1 MHPKPFPKVFPPEFP
16 LELQNVILTLLR
28 DLCVQHFPLAQQ
40 PTNNGRPLL
49 LHTHP
54 CDTLVLRTYGATLS
68 LSKSTQSLIAIPLGG
83 LGEFGMNM
91 MALRLGDDIIVIDAG
106 MMFPESELLGVDLV
120 IPDTTYLKQNR
131 ANVRAIV
138 LTHGHEDHIG
148 ALPYILRDLNVPVY
162 GTRFT
167 LALVKKRLAE
177 ANLLDSTTLREVM
190 PGRLIEIG
198 PYEIEFIPVTHSTI
212 DCVAL
217 AVRTPLG
224 VIIHT
229 GDFKID
235 QTPVGG
241 APFDLHS
248 FARYGNEGVLA
259 LFSDSTNVERPGFTP
274 SERAIVPRIEEL
286 CRSAPRR
293 VILSCFASSIH
304 RIQQVIDIASRVGR
318 KIAFVGRSMVDNVEI
333 AHDLEYL
340 RIPDGMVVRP
350 QDIRTFDPRRIIILA
365 SGSQAEPMSSLSRI
379 AVDNHRFV
387 SVDESDTVIL
397 SARIIPGNEKAI
409 FRMLDHMFRRR
420 ALVYYDNNAGTI
432 HVSGHASQE
441 EQKLVLQLVKPKYFI
456 PVHGEYRHLFRH
468 AALAHQLGCVS
479 SEILLLENGQ
489 TIEFTEDGAR
499 RRDPVTS
506 GRVLVDSGSL
516 EEIEEVV
523 IRDRKHLSEDGVVVP
538 IIAIDKRT
546 GRMETVPE
554 IVTRG
559 MFSDNGTELMAGAR
573 DVILKTVEQSNAEEK
588 GDWSVIK
595 EKIRVDLKRYINK
608 HTSKRPLIL
617 PVILEV

>member
-1 MHPKPFPKVFPPEFP
+1 MSKP
-16 LELQNVILTLLR
+16 
-28 DLCVQHFPLAQQ
+28 
-40 PTNNGRPLL
+40 
-49 LHTHP
+49 
-54 CDTLVLRTYGATLS
+54 
-68 LSKSTQSLIAIPLGG
+68 TQSLTVIPLGG

-91 MALRLGDDIIVIDAG
+91 LALRLGDDIIVIDAG

-131 ANVRAIV
+131 QYVRAIV

-167 LALVKKRLAE
+167 LALVKKRLEE
-177 ANLLDSTTLREVM
+177 AGLLDSTTLREAL
-190 PGRLIEIG
+190 PGRLVEIG
-198 PYEIEFIPVTHSTI
+198 PFEIEFIPVTHSTI

-224 VIIHT
+224 VIMHT

-241 APFDLHS
+241 APFDLHT

-293 VILSCFASSIH
+293 VILSCFASSIY
-304 RIQQVIDIASRVGR
+304 RIQQVIDVAARVGR
-318 KIAFVGRSMVDNVEI
+318 KVAFVGRSMVDNVEI
-333 AHDLEYL
+333 AHSLSYL

-350 QDIRTFDPRRIIILA
+350 QDIRGFDPKRLVILA

-387 SVDESDTVIL
+387 SVDENDTVIL

-420 ALVYYDNNAGTI
+420 ALVYYENSAGTI

-468 AALAHQLGCVS
+468 AALAHQLGVVS
-479 SEILLLENGQ
+479 GEILLLEDGQ
-489 TIEFTEDGAR
+489 SLEFTEDGAY
-499 RRDPVTS
+499 RRDPVTA

-523 IRDRKHLSEDGVVVP
+523 VRDRKHLSEDGVVVP
-538 IIAIDKRT
+538 IIGINKHT
-546 GRMETVPE
+546 GLMEIHPE

-559 MFSDNGTELMAGAR
+559 MFSDNGQELMAGAR
-573 DVILKTVEQSNAEEK
+573 DVVLKTFEQSNPEEK
-588 GDWSVIK
+588 TDWSVMK

>member
-1 MHPKPFPKVFPPEFP
+1 
-16 LELQNVILTLLR
+16 
-28 DLCVQHFPLAQQ
+28 
-40 PTNNGRPLL
+40 
-49 LHTHP
+49 
-54 CDTLVLRTYGATLS
+54 
-68 LSKSTQSLIAIPLGG
+68 LSKTSQSLTAVPLGG

-91 MALRLGDDIIVIDAG
+91 MALRLGDEIIVIDAG

-120 IPDTTYLKQNR
+120 IPDITYLKQNR
-131 ANVRAIV
+131 AHVRAIV

-167 LALVKKRLAE
+167 LALVKKRLDE
-177 ANLLDSTTLREVM
+177 AGLLGSTTLREVI
-190 PGRLIEIG
+190 PSRLVEIG
-198 PYEIEFIPVTHSTI
+198 PFEIEFISVTHSTV

-217 AVRTPLG
+217 AIRTPLG
-224 VIIHT
+224 VVIHT

-248 FARYGNEGVLA
+248 FAKYGTEGVLA

-304 RIQQVIDIASRVGR
+304 RIQQVIDIASRVNR

-333 AHDLEYL
+333 AHSLELL

-350 QDIRTFDPRRIIILA
+350 QDIRGFDPKRIIILA

-387 SVDESDTVIL
+387 SVDENDSVIL
-397 SARIIPGNEKAI
+397 SARIIPGNEKSI

-420 ALVYYDNNAGTI
+420 ALVYYDNSAGTI

-441 EQKLVLQLVKPKYFI
+441 EQKLLLQLVKPKYFI
-456 PVHGEYRHLFRH
+456 PIHGEYRHLFRH
-468 AALAHQLGCVS
+468 AALAHQLGAVS
-479 SEILLLENGQ
+479 NEILLVEDGRP
-489 TIEFTEDGAR
+489 IEFTEDGAH
-499 RRDPVTS
+499 RRDPVTA
-506 GRVLVDSGSL
+506 GRVCVDSGSL

-523 IRDRKHLSEDGVVVP
+523 IRDRKHLSEDGIVVP
-538 IIAIDKRT
+538 IIAIDKHT
-546 GRMETVPE
+546 GKMESHPE

-559 MFSDNGTELMAGAR
+559 LMSDNGHELIAGAR
-573 DVILKTVEQSNAEEK
+573 LVIMKTVEESNAEEK
-588 GDWSVIK
+588 SDWGVIK

-608 HTSKRPLIL
+608 QTSKRPLIL

>member
-1 MHPKPFPKVFPPEFP
+1 MIRFFFNRSEHAR
-16 LELQNVILTLLR
+16 ILS
-28 DLCVQHFPLAQQ
+28 
-40 PTNNGRPLL
+40 N
-49 LHTHP
+49 
-54 CDTLVLRTYGATLS
+54 
-68 LSKSTQSLIAIPLGG
+68 SKQSVTVIPLGG

-91 MALRLGDDIIVIDAG
+91 MVLRFGDDILVIDAG

-120 IPDTTYLKQNR
+120 IPDITYLKQNR
-131 ANVRAIV
+131 HLVRAIV

-148 ALPYILRDLNVPVY
+148 ALPYILRDINVPVY

-167 LALVKKRLAE
+167 LALVKKRLDE
-177 ANLLDSTTLREVM
+177 AGLLQSTTLREVI
-190 PGRLIEIG
+190 PSRLVEIG

-217 AVRTPLG
+217 AIRTPIG

-241 APFDLHS
+241 APFDLHA
-248 FARYGNEGVLA
+248 FARYGHEGVLA

-304 RIQQVIDIASRVGR
+304 RIQQIIDIASRVGR
-318 KIAFVGRSMVDNVEI
+318 KVAFVGRSMVDNVEI
-333 AHDLEYL
+333 AHSLECL

-350 QDIRTFDPRRIIILA
+350 QDIRGFDPKRIVILA

-387 SVDESDTVIL
+387 SVDENDSVIL

-420 ALVYYDNNAGTI
+420 ALVYYDNSAGTI

-441 EQKLVLQLVKPKYFI
+441 EQKLLLQLVKPKYFI

-468 AALAHQLGCVS
+468 AALAHQIGCVS
-479 SEILLLENGQ
+479 GEILLLEDGK
-489 TIEFTEDGAR
+489 TIEFTEDGVH
-499 RRDPVTS
+499 RRDPVTA
-506 GRVLVDSGSL
+506 GRVCVDSGSL

-523 IRDRKHLSEDGVVVP
+523 IRDRKHLSEDGSVVP
-538 IIAIDKRT
+538 IIAIDKHT
-546 GRMETVPE
+546 GKMESQPE

-559 MFSDNGTELMAGAR
+559 FIPSDNGLELINGAR
-573 DVILKTVEQSNAEEK
+573 EVVLRTVEQSNAEEK
-588 GDWSVIK
+588 TDWGVIK
-595 EKIRVDLKRYINK
+595 EKI
-608 HTSKRPLIL
+608 
-617 PVILEV
+617 

>member
-1 MHPKPFPKVFPPEFP
+1 
-16 LELQNVILTLLR
+16 
-28 DLCVQHFPLAQQ
+28 
-40 PTNNGRPLL
+40 
-49 LHTHP
+49 
-54 CDTLVLRTYGATLS
+54 
-68 LSKSTQSLIAIPLGG
+68 
-83 LGEFGMNM
+83 MNM
-91 MALRLGDDIIVIDAG
+91 MALRVGDDIIVIDAG

-120 IPDTTYLKQNR
+120 IPDISYLKQHR
-131 ANVRAIV
+131 GMVRGIV

-148 ALPYILRDLNVPVY
+148 ALQYILRDLNVPVY

-167 LALVKKRLAE
+167 LALVKKRIEE
-177 ANLLDSTTLREVM
+177 AGLLGSTTLREVV
-190 PGRLIEIG
+190 PGRLVELG
-198 PYEIEFIPVTHSTI
+198 PFEIEFIPVTHSTI

-217 AVRTPLG
+217 AVRTPAG

-241 APFDLHS
+241 APFDLHT
-248 FARYGNEGVLA
+248 FARYGAEGVLA

-274 SERAIVPRIEEL
+274 SERAIVPRIEDL

-293 VILSCFASSIH
+293 VILSCFASSVH

-318 KIAFVGRSMVDNVEI
+318 KVAFVGRSMVDNVEI
-333 AHDLEYL
+333 AHSLDYL

-350 QDIRTFDPRRIIILA
+350 QDIRSFDPKKIIIMA

-387 SVDESDTVIL
+387 SVDENDSVIL

-420 ALVYYDNNAGTI
+420 ALVYYDNSAGTI

-441 EQKLVLQLVKPKYFI
+441 EQKLILQLVKPKYFI

-468 AALAHQLGCVS
+468 AALAAQRGCVS
-479 SEILLLENGQ
+479 GEILLMEDGQVLEFN
-489 TIEFTEDGAR
+489 EDGAY
-499 RRDPVTS
+499 RRDPVAA

-523 IRDRKHLSEDGVVVP
+523 VRDRKHLSEDGVVVT
-538 IIAIDKRT
+538 IIAIDKHT
-546 GRMETVPE
+546 GKLESQPE

-559 MFSDNGTELMAGAR
+559 LMSDNGQELVAGAR
-573 DVILKTVEQSNAEEK
+573 AVVLKTVNESNAEEK
-588 GDWSVIK
+588 SDWGVIK
-595 EKIRVDLKRYINK
+595 EKIRIDLKRYINK

>member
-1 MHPKPFPKVFPPEFP
+1 
-16 LELQNVILTLLR
+16 
-28 DLCVQHFPLAQQ
+28 
-40 PTNNGRPLL
+40 
-49 LHTHP
+49 
-54 CDTLVLRTYGATLS
+54 
-68 LSKSTQSLIAIPLGG
+68 LSKTSQSLTAIPLGG

-91 MALRLGDDIIVIDAG
+91 MALRLGDEIIVIDAG

-120 IPDTTYLKQNR
+120 IPDITYLKQNR
-131 ANVRAIV
+131 AHVRAIV

-167 LALVKKRLAE
+167 LALVKKRLDE
-177 ANLLDSTTLREVM
+177 AGLLESSTLREVL
-190 PGRLIEIG
+190 PGRLVEVG
-198 PYEIEFIPVTHSTI
+198 PFEIEFISVTHSTV

-217 AVRTPLG
+217 AIRTPLG
-224 VIIHT
+224 VVIHT

-248 FARYGNEGVLA
+248 FAKYGTEGVLA

-318 KIAFVGRSMVDNVEI
+318 KVAFVGRSMVDNVEI
-333 AHDLEYL
+333 AHSLEL
-340 RIPDGMVVRP
+340 LHIPDGMVVRP
-350 QDIRTFDPRRIIILA
+350 QDIRGFDPKRIIILA

-387 SVDESDTVIL
+387 SVDENDSVIL
-397 SARIIPGNEKAI
+397 SARIIPGNEKSI

-420 ALVYYDNNAGTI
+420 ALVYYDNSAGTI

-441 EQKLVLQLVKPKYFI
+441 EQKLLLQLVKPKYFI

-468 AALAHQLGCVS
+468 AALAHQLGSVS
-479 SEILLLENGQ
+479 QEILLLEDGRPV
-489 TIEFTEDGAR
+489 EFTEDGAR
-499 RRDPVTS
+499 RLEQVTA
-506 GRVLVDSGSL
+506 GRVCVDSGSL

-523 IRDRKHLSEDGVVVP
+523 IRDRKHLSEDGIVVP
-538 IIAIDKRT
+538 IIAIDKHT
-546 GRMETVPE
+546 GKMESHPE

-559 MFSDNGTELMAGAR
+559 LMSDNGQELITGAR
-573 DVILKTVEQSNAEEK
+573 VVVMKTVEESNAEEK
-588 GDWSVIK
+588 SDWGVIK

-608 HTSKRPLIL
+608 QTSKRPLIL

>member
-1 MHPKPFPKVFPPEFP
+1 LNK
-16 LELQNVILTLLR
+16 
-28 DLCVQHFPLAQQ
+28 A
-40 PTNNGRPLL
+40 
-49 LHTHP
+49 
-54 CDTLVLRTYGATLS
+54 A
-68 LSKSTQSLIAIPLGG
+68 QSLTVIPLGG

-91 MALRLGDDIIVIDAG
+91 MVLRLGDDIVVIDAG
-106 MMFPESELLGVDLV
+106 MMFPETELLGVDLV
-120 IPDTTYLKQNR
+120 IPDISYLKQNR
-131 ANVRAIV
+131 EHVRAIV

-148 ALPYILRDLNVPVY
+148 SLPYILRDLNVPVY

-167 LALVKKRLAE
+167 LALVKKRLEE
-177 ANLLDSTTLREVM
+177 AGLLEEATLREVL
-190 PGRLIEIG
+190 PGRLVEIG
-198 PYEIEFIPVTHSTI
+198 PFEIEFISVTHSTI

-235 QTPVGG
+235 QTPVDGV
-241 APFDLHS
+241 PFDLHA
-248 FARYGNEGVLA
+248 FARYGHEGVLA

-274 SERAIVPRIEEL
+274 SERAVVPRIEEL
-286 CRSAPRR
+286 CRAAPKR
-293 VILSCFASSIH
+293 VVLSCFASSIH
-304 RIQQVIDIASRVGR
+304 RIQQVIDIAERVGR
-318 KIAFVGRSMVDNVEI
+318 KIAFVGRSMIDNVEI
-333 AHDLEYL
+333 AHALSYL

-350 QDIRTFDPRRIIILA
+350 QDIRAFEPKQLLILA

-387 SVDESDTVIL
+387 SVEENDTVIL

-409 FRMLDHMFRRR
+409 SRMLDHMFRRR
-420 ALVYYDNNAGTI
+420 ALVYYENASGTI
-432 HVSGHASQE
+432 HVSGHGSQE
-441 EQKLVLQLVKPKYFI
+441 EQKLILQLVKPRYFI
-456 PVHGEYRHLFRH
+456 PLHGEYRHLFRH
-468 AALAHQLGCVS
+468 AALAQQLGVVS
-479 SEILLLENGQ
+479 GQILLLEDGHC
-489 TIEFTEDGAR
+489 IEFTEEGANR
-499 RRDPVTS
+499 HDPVPA

-538 IIAIDKRT
+538 IIAIDKHT
-546 GRMETVPE
+546 GRMESHPE

-559 MFSDNGTELMAGAR
+559 MFSDNGQELLAGAR
-573 DVILKTVEQSNAEEK
+573 DIVFRTVEQSNAEEK
-588 GDWSVIK
+588 SDWGVIK

>member
-1 MHPKPFPKVFPPEFP
+1 MS
-16 LELQNVILTLLR
+16 NT
-28 DLCVQHFPLAQQ
+28 
-40 PTNNGRPLL
+40 
-49 LHTHP
+49 
-54 CDTLVLRTYGATLS
+54 S
-68 LSKSTQSLIAIPLGG
+68 QSLTAIPLGG

-91 MALRLGDDIIVIDAG
+91 MALRLGDSIIVIDAG

-120 IPDTTYLKQNR
+120 IPDITYLKQNR
-131 ANVRAIV
+131 SLVKAIV

-162 GTRFT
+162 GSRFT
-167 LALVKKRLAE
+167 LALVKKRLEE
-177 ANLLDSTTLREVM
+177 AGLIDSTTLREVI
-190 PGRLIEIG
+190 PGRLVEID
-198 PYEIEFIPVTHSTI
+198 PFEIEFIPVTHSTI

-217 AVRTPLG
+217 AIRTPLG
-224 VIIHT
+224 VVIHT

-241 APFDLHS
+241 APFDLHA

-274 SERAIVPRIEEL
+274 SERAVVPRLEDL

-293 VILSCFASSIH
+293 VVLSCFASSIH

-318 KIAFVGRSMVDNVEI
+318 KVAFVGRSMVDNIEI
-333 AHDLEYL
+333 AHSLEYL

-350 QDIRTFDPRRIIILA
+350 QDIRNFDPKRLVILA
-365 SGSQAEPMSSLSRI
+365 SGSQAEPMSSMSRI

-387 SVDESDTVIL
+387 SVDENDTVIL
-397 SARIIPGNEKAI
+397 SARIIPGNEKPI
-409 FRMLDHMFRRR
+409 FRMLDNMFRRR
-420 ALVYYDNNAGTI
+420 ALVYYENSAGTI

-441 EQKLVLQLVKPKYFI
+441 EQKLILQLCKPKYFI

-479 SEILLLENGQ
+479 GEILLMEDGQ
-489 TIEFTEDGAR
+489 VVEFTEDRAY
-499 RRDPVTS
+499 RRDPVTA

-516 EEIEEVV
+516 EEIEEAVV
-523 IRDRKHLSEDGVVVP
+523 RDRKHLSEDGVLVP
-538 IIAIDKRT
+538 IIAIDKHT
-546 GRMETVPE
+546 GKMDMQPE

-559 MFSDNGTELMAGAR
+559 MFSDNGQELMAGAR
-573 DVILKTVEQSNAEEK
+573 EVVLKTVEQSNSEEK
-588 GDWSVIK
+588 MDWSVMK
-595 EKIRVDLKRYINK
+595 EKIRIDLKRYINK

>member
-1 MHPKPFPKVFPPEFP
+1 VIRFQCERDGDGLP
-16 LELQNVILTLLR
+16 LSKNNQTLL
-28 DLCVQHFPLAQQ
+28 
-40 PTNNGRPLL
+40 
-49 LHTHP
+49 
-54 CDTLVLRTYGATLS
+54 
-68 LSKSTQSLIAIPLGG
+68 AIPLGG

-91 MALRLGDDIIVIDAG
+91 MVFRYGDDLIVVDAG

-120 IPDTTYLKQNR
+120 IPDITYLKQNR
-131 ANVRAIV
+131 HLVRAIV

-148 ALPYILRDLNVPVY
+148 ALPYILRELNVPIY

-167 LALVKKRLAE
+167 LALVKKRLEE
-177 ANLLDSTTLREVM
+177 AGLLESATLREVL
-190 PGRLIEIG
+190 PGRMIELG
-198 PYEIEFIPVTHSTI
+198 PFEIEFISVTHSTI

-217 AVRTPLG
+217 AIRTPLG

-235 QTPVGG
+235 QTPVDNV
-241 APFDLHS
+241 PFDLHT
-248 FARYGNEGVLA
+248 FAKYGNEGVLA

-274 SERAIVPRIEEL
+274 SERTIVPRIEEL
-286 CRSAPRR
+286 ARSAPRR
-293 VILSCFASSIH
+293 VVLSCFASSIH
-304 RIQQVIDIASRVGR
+304 RIQQVIDVAERVGR

-333 AHDLEYL
+333 AHNLDCL

-350 QDIRTFDPRRIIILA
+350 QDIRGFEPKRLIILA

-387 SVDESDTVIL
+387 SVDENDTVIL

-420 ALVYYDNNAGTI
+420 ALVYYDNSAGTI

-441 EQKLVLQLVKPKYFI
+441 EQKLILRLVKPKYFV

-468 AALAHQLGCVS
+468 AALAHQLGAVS
-479 SEILLLENGQ
+479 EEILLMEDGKC
-489 TIEFTEDGAR
+489 IEFTENGAY
-499 RRDPVTS
+499 RRDPVTA

-516 EEIEEVV
+516 EEIEAIVV
-523 IRDRKHLSEDGVVVP
+523 RDRKHLSEEGVVIP
-538 IIAIDKRT
+538 IIAIDKHT
-546 GRMETVPE
+546 GKLESAPEVVSRGLMSENNGELLAGAKE
-554 IVTRG
+554 IVMKT
-559 MFSDNGTELMAGAR
+559 FEL
-573 DVILKTVEQSNAEEK
+573 SNLEERA
-588 GDWSVIK
+588 DWSVIK

-608 HTSKRPLIL
+608 QTSKRPLIL

>member
-1 MHPKPFPKVFPPEFP
+1 
-16 LELQNVILTLLR
+16 
-28 DLCVQHFPLAQQ
+28 
-40 PTNNGRPLL
+40 
-49 LHTHP
+49 
-54 CDTLVLRTYGATLS
+54 
-68 LSKSTQSLIAIPLGG
+68 LSKPSQSLTAIPLGG

-120 IPDTTYLKQNR
+120 IPDITYLKQNR
-131 ANVRAIV
+131 AYVRAIV

-167 LALVKKRLAE
+167 LALVKKRLDE
-177 ANLLDSTTLREVM
+177 AGLLKSTTLREVT
-190 PGRLIEIG
+190 PGGRLVEIG
-198 PYEIEFIPVTHSTI
+198 PFEIEFIPVTHSTI

-241 APFDLHS
+241 APFDLHA
-248 FARYGNEGVLA
+248 FARYGHEGVLA
-259 LFSDSTNVERPGFTP
+259 LFSDSTNVERPGFTG
-274 SERAIVPRIEEL
+274 SERNVVPRIEEL

-304 RIQQVIDIASRVGR
+304 RIQQVIDIAARVGR
-318 KIAFVGRSMVDNVEI
+318 KVAFVGRSMVDNVEI
-333 AHDLEYL
+333 AHSLEYL

-350 QDIRTFDPRRIIILA
+350 QDIRGFDPKRLVILA

-387 SVDESDTVIL
+387 SVDENDSVIL

-420 ALVYYDNNAGTI
+420 ALVYYDNSAGTI

-468 AALAHQLGCVS
+468 AALAYQLGCVTG
-479 SEILLLENGQ
+479 EILVLEDGHAL
-489 TIEFTEDGAR
+489 EFTEDGAF
-499 RRDPVTS
+499 RRDPVTA
-506 GRVLVDSGSL
+506 GRVCVDSGSL

-538 IIAIDKRT
+538 IIAIDKHT
-546 GRMETVPE
+546 GRMESQPE

-559 MFSDNGTELMAGAR
+559 MFSDNGTEFIAGAR
-573 DVILKTVEQSNAEEK
+573 DVVLKTVEQSNAEEK
-588 GDWSVIK
+588 SDWSVIK

-608 HTSKRPLIL
+608 QTSKRPLIL

>member
-1 MHPKPFPKVFPPEFP
+1 MPAGAAH
-16 LELQNVILTLLR
+16 
-28 DLCVQHFPLAQQ
+28 
-40 PTNNGRPLL
+40 
-49 LHTHP
+49 
-54 CDTLVLRTYGATLS
+54 CDTLPNIHIGDDIS
-68 LSKSTQSLIAIPLGG
+68 LSKPLQSLFAIPLGG

-91 MALRLGDDIIVIDAG
+91 MALRYGDDIIVIDAG
-106 MMFPESELLGVDLV
+106 MMFPESELLGIDLV
-120 IPDTTYLKQNR
+120 IPDISYLKQNR
-131 ANVRAIV
+131 QHVRAII

-148 ALPYILRDLNVPVY
+148 ALPYILRDLEVPVY

-177 ANLLDSTTLREVM
+177 AGLLESTTLREVI
-190 PGRLIEIG
+190 PGRRVELG
-198 PYEIEFIPVTHSTI
+198 QYEIEFIPVTHSTV
-212 DCVAL
+212 DCGAL

-235 QTPVGG
+235 HTPVEG
-241 APFDLHS
+241 AGFDIHT

-259 LFSDSTNVERPGFTP
+259 LFSDSTNVERPGYTP
-274 SERAIVPRIEEL
+274 SERAVVPRIEEL
-286 CRSAPRR
+286 ARSAPKR

-318 KIAFVGRSMVDNVEI
+318 KVAFVGRSMVDNVEI

-340 RIPDGMVVRP
+340 RIPDGMVVRS
-350 QDIRTFDPRRIIILA
+350 QDIRAFDPRKIIIMA

-387 SVDESDTVIL
+387 SVDENDTVIL
-397 SARIIPGNEKAI
+397 SSRIIPGNEKAI

-420 ALVYYDNNAGTI
+420 ALVYYDNSAGVI

-456 PVHGEYRHLFRH
+456 PVHGEFRHLFRH

-479 SEILLLENGQ
+479 NEILLLENGKA
-489 TIEFTEDGAR
+489 IEFTHDGVH
-499 RRDPVTS
+499 RRDPVTA
-506 GRVLVDSGSL
+506 GRVMVDSGSL
-516 EEIEEVV
+516 EEIEDVV
-523 IRDRKHLSEDGVVVP
+523 IRDRRHLAEDGVVVP
-538 IIAIDKRT
+538 IIAIDKHT
-546 GRMETVPE
+546 GRIETPPE

-559 MFSDNGTELMAGAR
+559 FLPSEDGQEILAR
-573 DVILKTVEQSNAEEK
+573 AREVVLRTMDQSTPEEK
-588 GDWSVIK
+588 
-595 EKIRVDLKRYINK
+595 
-608 HTSKRPLIL
+608 
-617 PVILEV
+617 

>member
-1 MHPKPFPKVFPPEFP
+1 MSRWSDTSLTKP
-16 LELQNVILTLLR
+16 L
-28 DLCVQHFPLAQQ
+28 
-40 PTNNGRPLL
+40 
-49 LHTHP
+49 
-54 CDTLVLRTYGATLS
+54 
-68 LSKSTQSLIAIPLGG
+68 QSLFAIPLGG

-91 MALRLGDDIIVIDAG
+91 MALRFGDEIIVIDAG
-106 MMFPESELLGVDLV
+106 MMFPESELLGIDLV
-120 IPDTTYLKQNR
+120 IPDTSYLKQHR
-131 ANVRAIV
+131 HMVRAIV

-177 ANLLDSTTLREVM
+177 ANLLDSATLREVI
-190 PGRLIEIG
+190 PGRRIEIG
-198 PYEIEFIPVTHSTI
+198 PYEVEFIPVTHSTV

-217 AVRTPLG
+217 AIRTPVG
-224 VIIHT
+224 VILHT

-235 QTPVGG
+235 HTPVEG
-241 APFDLHS
+241 AGFDLHT

-259 LFSDSTNVERPGFTP
+259 LFSDSTNVERPGITP
-274 SERAIVPRIEEL
+274 SERAVVPRIEEL
-286 CRSAPRR
+286 ARSAPRR

-304 RIQQVIDIASRVGR
+304 RIQQVIDVAWRVGR
-318 KIAFVGRSMVDNVEI
+318 KVAFVGRSMVDNVEI
-333 AHDLEYL
+333 AHDLGYL

-350 QDIRTFDPRRIIILA
+350 QDIRAFDPRKLIVLA

-387 SVDESDTVIL
+387 SVDENDTVIL
-397 SARIIPGNEKAI
+397 SSRIIPGNEKAI

-420 ALVYYDNNAGTI
+420 ALVYYDNSAGVI

-468 AALAHQLGCVS
+468 AALAHQLGVVS
-479 SEILLLENGQ
+479 GEILLVENGQ
-489 TIEFTEDGAR
+489 SIEFNEDGAF
-499 RRDPVTS
+499 RRDPVTA

-523 IRDRKHLSEDGVVVP
+523 VRERKHLSEDGVVVP
-538 IIAIDKRT
+538 IIAIDKHT
-546 GRMETVPE
+546 GKLESQPE
-554 IVTRG
+554 IVSRG
-559 MFSDNGTELMAGAR
+559 FMSDNGSDLVSAAR
-573 DVILKTVEQSNAEEK
+573 DVVLRTINTSNAEERA
-588 GDWSVIK
+588 DWSVIK
-595 EKIRVDLKRYINK
+595 EKIRVDLKRFINK
-608 HTSKRPLIL
+608 QTSKRPLIL

>member
-1 MHPKPFPKVFPPEFP
+1 
-16 LELQNVILTLLR
+16 
-28 DLCVQHFPLAQQ
+28 
-40 PTNNGRPLL
+40 
-49 LHTHP
+49 
-54 CDTLVLRTYGATLS
+54 
-68 LSKSTQSLIAIPLGG
+68 
-83 LGEFGMNM
+83 MNM
-91 MALRLGDDIIVIDAG
+91 MVLRLGDDIIVIDAG
-106 MMFPESELLGVDLV
+106 MMFPETELLGVDIV
-120 IPDTTYLKQNR
+120 IPDISYLKQNR
-131 ANVRAIV
+131 QHVRAIV

-148 ALPYILRDLNVPVY
+148 ALQYILRDLNVPVY

-167 LALVKKRLAE
+167 LALVKKRLEE
-177 ANLLDSTTLREVM
+177 AGLLDSTTLREVI
-190 PGRLIEIG
+190 PGRLVEIG
-198 PYEIEFIPVTHSTI
+198 PFEIEFIPVTHSTI

-217 AVRTPLG
+217 AIRTPLG

-241 APFDLHS
+241 ASFDLHA

-259 LFSDSTNVERPGFTP
+259 LFSDSTNVERPGFTA
-274 SERAIVPRIEEL
+274 SERAVVPRIEDL
-286 CRSAPRR
+286 ARSAPRR

-304 RIQQVIDIASRVGR
+304 RIQQVIDIAGR
-318 KIAFVGRSMVDNVEI
+318 INRKVAFVGRSMVDNVEI
-333 AHDLEYL
+333 AHSFNYL
-340 RIPDGMVVRP
+340 HIPDGMVVRP
-350 QDIRTFDPRRIIILA
+350 QDIRSFDPKRLIILA

-379 AVDNHRFV
+379 AVDNHRLV
-387 SVDESDTVIL
+387 SVDENDTIIL

-420 ALVYYDNNAGTI
+420 ALVYYDNSAGII

-441 EQKLVLQLVKPKYFI
+441 EQKLILQLAKPKYFI

-468 AALAHQLGCVS
+468 AALAHQLGAVS
-479 SEILLLENGQ
+479 GEILLLEDGQ
-489 TIEFTEDGAR
+489 CIEFTEDGAY
-499 RRDPVTS
+499 RRDPVTA

-516 EEIEEVV
+516 EEIEEAVV
-523 IRDRKHLSEDGVVVP
+523 RERKHLSEDGVVVT
-538 IIAIDKRT
+538 IIAIDKHT
-546 GRMETVPE
+546 GRLESHPE

-559 MFSDNGTELMAGAR
+559 MFSDNGTELIAGAR
-573 DVILKTVEQSNAEEK
+573 QVVLNTVEQSNAEEK
-588 GDWSVIK
+588 SDWSVIK

>member
-1 MHPKPFPKVFPPEFP
+1 
-16 LELQNVILTLLR
+16 
-28 DLCVQHFPLAQQ
+28 
-40 PTNNGRPLL
+40 
-49 LHTHP
+49 
-54 CDTLVLRTYGATLS
+54 
-68 LSKSTQSLIAIPLGG
+68 LSKPLQSLFVVPLGG

-91 MALRLGDDIIVIDAG
+91 MALRYGDDIIVIDAG

-120 IPDTTYLKQNR
+120 IPDITYLKQHR
-131 ANVRAIV
+131 QHVRAIV

-148 ALPYILRDLNVPVY
+148 ALPYILRDLNVPIY

-167 LALVKKRLAE
+167 LALVKKRITE
-177 ANLLDSTTLREVM
+177 AGLLDSTTLREVI
-190 PGRLIEIG
+190 PGRRIEIG
-198 PYEIEFIPVTHSTI
+198 PYEIEMIPVTHSTI

-217 AVRTPLG
+217 AVRTPVG

-235 QTPVGG
+235 HTPVGG
-241 APFDLHS
+241 AGFDIHT

-259 LFSDSTNVERPGFTP
+259 LFSDSTNVERPGITP
-274 SERAIVPRIEEL
+274 SERAVVPRIEEL
-286 CRSAPRR
+286 ARSAPKR

-318 KIAFVGRSMVDNVEI
+318 KVAFVGRSMVDNVEI

-340 RIPDGMVVRP
+340 RIPDGMVVRS
-350 QDIRTFDPRRIIILA
+350 QDIRSFDPRKIIILA

-387 SVDESDTVIL
+387 SVDEGDTVIL
-397 SARIIPGNEKAI
+397 SSRIIPGNEKAI

-420 ALVYYDNNAGTI
+420 ALVYYDNSAGVI

-441 EQKLVLQLVKPKYFI
+441 EQKLVLQLVKPRYFI

-468 AALAHQLGCVS
+468 AALAHQLGVVS
-479 SEILLLENGQ
+479 GEILLAENGHC
-489 TIEFTEDGAR
+489 IEFNEDGAV
-499 RRDPVTS
+499 RRDPVAA
-506 GRVLVDSGSL
+506 GRVMVDSGSL

-523 IRDRKHLSEDGVVVP
+523 VRDRKHLSEDGVVVP
-538 IIAIDKRT
+538 IIAIDKHT
-546 GRMETVPE
+546 GKLESQPE

-559 MFSDNGTELMAGAR
+559 FMSDNGSDLVTGAR
-573 DVILKTVEQSNAEEK
+573 DIVLRTINTSNAEERA
-588 GDWSVIK
+588 DWSVIK
-595 EKIRVDLKRYINK
+595 EKIRIDLKRYINK
-608 HTSKRPLIL
+608 QTSKRPLIL

>member
-1 MHPKPFPKVFPPEFP
+1 
-16 LELQNVILTLLR
+16 LS
-28 DLCVQHFPLAQQ
+28 
-40 PTNNGRPLL
+40 RP
-49 LHTHP
+49 
-54 CDTLVLRTYGATLS
+54 S
-68 LSKSTQSLIAIPLGG
+68 QSLLAIPLGG

-91 MALRLGDDIIVIDAG
+91 LALRLGEDIIVIDAG
-106 MMFPESELLGVDLV
+106 MMFPESELLGIDLV
-120 IPDTTYLKQNR
+120 IPDISYLKQNR
-131 ANVRAIV
+131 AHVRAIV

-148 ALPYILRDLNVPVY
+148 ALPYILRDLNVPIY

-167 LALVKKRLAE
+167 LALVKKRLEE
-177 ANLLDSTTLREVM
+177 AGLLDSATLREVI
-190 PGRLIEIG
+190 PGRRIEIG

-235 QTPVGG
+235 HTPVDG
-241 APFDLHS
+241 AAFDLHT

-274 SERAIVPRIEEL
+274 SERAVVPRIEEL
-286 CRSAPRR
+286 TRSAPRR
-293 VILSCFASSIH
+293 VILSCFASSIQ
-304 RIQQVIDIASRVGR
+304 RIQQVIEIAGRCGR
-318 KIAFVGRSMVDNVEI
+318 KVAFVGRSMVDNVEI
-333 AHDLEYL
+333 AHDLGCIH
-340 RIPDGMVVRP
+340 IPDGMVVRP
-350 QDIRTFDPRRIIILA
+350 QDIKGFDPRRILILA
-365 SGSQAEPMSSLSRI
+365 SGTQAEPMSSLSRI

-387 SVDESDTVIL
+387 SVDENDTVIL
-397 SARIIPGNEKAI
+397 SSRIIPGNEKAI

-420 ALVYYDNNAGTI
+420 ALVYYDNAAGVI

-441 EQKLVLQLVKPKYFI
+441 EQKLVLQLVKPRYFI

-468 AALAHQLGCVS
+468 AALAHQLGVVS
-479 SEILLLENGQ
+479 GEILLLEDGHC
-489 TIEFTEDGAR
+489 IEFTEEGAF
-499 RRDPVTS
+499 RRDPVTA

-538 IIAIDKRT
+538 IIAIDKHT
-546 GRMETVPE
+546 GKLESQPE

-559 MFSDNGTELMAGAR
+559 FLSDNGSELLAGAR
-573 DVILKTVEQSNAEEK
+573 EIVLKTVAQSNSEETS
-588 GDWSVIK
+588 DWSVIK